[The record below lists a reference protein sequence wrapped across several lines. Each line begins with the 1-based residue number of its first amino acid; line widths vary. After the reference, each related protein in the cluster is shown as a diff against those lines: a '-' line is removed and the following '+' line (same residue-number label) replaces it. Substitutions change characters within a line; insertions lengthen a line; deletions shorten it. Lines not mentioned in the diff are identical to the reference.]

1 VLFFE
6 IASLKSEAKFKR
18 TFFYYICFMDKENEM
33 IQEMETTQAVVEPV
47 VQDYTSRKILLW
59 EDDESRRQS
68 ALEFLSDLLTGAE
81 IQTVASENE
90 ALEALDLDDWDTFVV
105 DFMNE
110 GVSDSEFVKRANN
123 YPAAIV
129 VAISLGFLEL
139 EERDPL
145 KQEQIRRLF
154 DIEKA
159 TAPIRAS

>member
-1 VLFFE
+1 ME
-6 IASLKSEAKFKR
+6 
-18 TFFYYICFMDKENEM
+18 KENEFS
-33 IQEMETTQAVVEPV
+33 QETEIVSATTEPV
-47 VQDYTSRKILLW
+47 VQDYTTRKILLW
-59 EDDESRRQS
+59 EDDASRRES

-81 IQTVASENE
+81 IQAVASEEE
-90 ALEALDLDDWDTFVV
+90 AIEALDADDWDTFVV

-129 VAISLGFLEL
+129 VAISLAFLEL
-139 EERDPL
+139 EERDAL

-154 DIEKA
+154 DVEKA

>member
-1 VLFFE
+1 
-6 IASLKSEAKFKR
+6 
-18 TFFYYICFMDKENEM
+18 MDKENEM

-159 TAPIRAS
+159 TAPILAS

>member
-1 VLFFE
+1 
-6 IASLKSEAKFKR
+6 
-18 TFFYYICFMDKENEM
+18 MDKENEM

-159 TAPIRAS
+159 TVPIRAS